1 MIRLKRLYAN
11 NFKQL
16 QEIELKFPEHG
27 RILVQGKNE
36 AGKSTL
42 FEAVFFALFGSALA
56 TEGGTRSLD
65 DLIRY
70 DIEKA
75 RVELDLQFGD
85 RLFQI
90 RRSIV
95 RGKTNTWELD
105 IVHGEGNV
113 EEIRGN
119 SVVNKRLVAELGFD
133 GEALLN
139 TCFVEQKKLEKLEGL
154 SKAKREESLAKLLN
168 LDALVQIENDL
179 KVTAEDKRELD
190 RLKKRADLAAIQAEL
205 PVYETQLAKTEE
217 KLKLIDLRNAVDATL
232 TELNAVQ
239 KLDAAIQTL
248 ATQREQ
254 IAQRVEQMDALRQAM
269 QDVKTALDAAE
280 RANEQANEVTRLKQ
294 EHADLQ
300 RAFSEIS
307 NFKNQLA
314 ELGTLVRRLTRLDQV
329 RAAHERHRQRAQQIA
344 GIEARLNELNATIVE
359 KENALVHIEKQMRD
373 FEIGEALGNWIAA
386 QNEASATNPAED
398 TVKSKQAARHHL
410 AQKFKIEVYGLAALL
425 LLFLGAG
432 VLVPSLGL
440 AFFALGVLAVISL
453 ALRATASWH
462 DLSRA
467 AEELGQAEGEARTQ
481 ALLIQARQAR
491 VREAEHRLQQLNV
504 AIPATV
510 DLAQAQ
516 RVILA
521 REMNNQTLDDLR
533 AMQTATREELLN
545 TRAVLSEVQRQFA
558 LDENFDLPAERARNE
573 QAAHKA
579 ETIWTRWQ
587 ARITQAAEALP
598 VALDLNAIQQM
609 QFKLQAQIEQL
620 QRRANES
627 NRLTQDIIRR
637 ENQVQTLFTQAR
649 EAYERARAVKSN
661 RPAWD
666 ASLTTDDY
674 IAFGKELRAEYNS
687 LGGDALL
694 KQARDLEGELGRR
707 HGERTTR
714 ARNLATL
721 YARVQ
726 EMLGTPSPLSDEP
739 QPDEL
744 TRVQG
749 QLAQMDLGDD
759 AALRA
764 QQRELVGRVRSLSD
778 RAAALESDLGLQ
790 GQILD
795 RAETQ
800 REWEHKVRE
809 TMVRERGVEITA
821 VARRRIVQKILPTTM
836 DYMRRLL
843 PRLTNDRY
851 DDIQLDPET
860 YKIQVWD
867 KRANHGAFKEK
878 NIFSG
883 GTKDQ
888 FSLALRLAFALAT
901 LPVERGSAPSFIFLD
916 EPLGSFDD
924 ERAEALIN
932 LLTEGEIARAFD
944 QIFLISHVHVNERL
958 FTHHILL
965 EHGRVA
971 ESDLPA

>member
-1 MIRLKRLYAN
+1 
-11 NFKQL
+11 
-16 QEIELKFPEHG
+16 
-27 RILVQGKNE
+27 
-36 AGKSTL
+36 
-42 FEAVFFALFGSALA
+42 
-56 TEGGTRSLD
+56 
-65 DLIRY
+65 
-70 DIEKA
+70 
-75 RVELDLQFGD
+75 
-85 RLFQI
+85 
-90 RRSIV
+90 
-95 RGKTNTWELD
+95 
-105 IVHGEGNV
+105 
-113 EEIRGN
+113 
-119 SVVNKRLVAELGFD
+119 
-133 GEALLN
+133 
-139 TCFVEQKKLEKLEGL
+139 
-154 SKAKREESLAKLLN
+154 
-168 LDALVQIENDL
+168 
-179 KVTAEDKRELD
+179 
-190 RLKKRADLAAIQAEL
+190 
-205 PVYETQLAKTEE
+205 
-217 KLKLIDLRNAVDATL
+217 
-232 TELNAVQ
+232 
-239 KLDAAIQTL
+239 
-248 ATQREQ
+248 
-254 IAQRVEQMDALRQAM
+254 
-269 QDVKTALDAAE
+269 
-280 RANEQANEVTRLKQ
+280 
-294 EHADLQ
+294 
-300 RAFSEIS
+300 
-307 NFKNQLA
+307 
-314 ELGTLVRRLTRLDQV
+314 
-329 RAAHERHRQRAQQIA
+329 
-344 GIEARLNELNATIVE
+344 
-359 KENALVHIEKQMRD
+359 
-373 FEIGEALGNWIAA
+373 
-386 QNEASATNPAED
+386 
-398 TVKSKQAARHHL
+398 
-410 AQKFKIEVYGLAALL
+410 
-425 LLFLGAG
+425 
-432 VLVPSLGL
+432 
-440 AFFALGVLAVISL
+440 
-453 ALRATASWH
+453 
-462 DLSRA
+462 
-467 AEELGQAEGEARTQ
+467 
-481 ALLIQARQAR
+481 
-491 VREAEHRLQQLNV
+491 
-504 AIPATV
+504 
-510 DLAQAQ
+510 
-516 RVILA
+516 
-521 REMNNQTLDDLR
+521 
-533 AMQTATREELLN
+533 MQTATREELLN

-558 LDENFDLPAERARNE
+558 LAENFDLPAERARNE
-573 QAAHKA
+573 QAARKA

-587 ARITQAAEALP
+587 TRIAQTAEALH

-627 NRLTQDIIRR
+627 NRLTQDISRR

-649 EAYERARAVKSN
+649 EAYEHARAVKSN

-674 IAFGKELRAEYNS
+674 IAFGKELRAEYNA

-739 QPDEL
+739 QLEEL

-790 GQILD
+790 GQVLD

-809 TMVRERGVEITA
+809 TMVRERGVEITS